1 MVRRR
6 RINYQTMRIELTELP
21 GVHIIRPDRFED
33 ERGYFARTFCMR
45 EFAAAGL
52 NSNVAQCNV
61 SCSHQRGT
69 LRGMHFQLPPAAET
83 KLVRCTRGA
92 IFDVALDVRPGSR
105 TFGRWVGAELSA
117 GNAAMLYVPKG
128 FAHGFQTLTDDAE
141 VFYQMS
147 EFYTPELGR
156 GVRWNDPAFAITW
169 PLPVSVIAPRDRDY
183 PDVDRAQLASL
194 AVFLEQE

>member
-1 MVRRR
+1 
-6 RINYQTMRIELTELP
+6 MRIEVTALP

-33 ERGYFARTFCMR
+33 ERGYFARTFCAR

-52 NSNVAQCNV
+52 NPDVAQCNV
-61 SCSHQRGT
+61 SCSRQRGT

-92 IFDVALDVRPGSR
+92 IFDVALDVRPGSP
-105 TFGRWVGAELSA
+105 TFGRWVGAEL
-117 GNAAMLYVPKG
+117 NAENGAMLYVPKG

-147 EFYTPELGR
+147 AFYTPELGR
-156 GVRWNDPAFAITW
+156 GVRWNDPAFAIAW

-183 PDVDRAQLASL
+183 PDVDLAQLAPL
-194 AVFLEQE
+194 AVFLGGE